1 MAVTSF
7 DVDDFNQIL
16 PQLQEIAC
24 PPVVPCTTSVKID
37 YIFAVDVSG
46 SIGKGSFEQER
57 DWLSGVFK
65 RGDILSTDAR
75 VGWTIFDTNV
85 ITSDITLKQ
94 WSTDE
99 LVTYVEG
106 ITYTGGATDTGGAL
120 KAILTEFSTSGM
132 DSREKV
138 VIMTTDGKP
147 YKNGANQDVCTPYA
161 SVMKQAGIRLIVLGV
176 GSDMTPTYVSC
187 LLEDVDT
194 DYMAVTSFDVDD
206 FNQIL
211 PQLQEIACPPVVPCT
226 TSVKIDYIFAVD
238 VSGSIG
244 KGSFEQ
250 ERDWLSG
257 VFKRGDI
264 LSTDARVGWTIFDTN
279 VITSDIT
286 LKQWSTDELV
296 TYVEGITYTGGAT
309 DTGGALKAILT
320 EFSTNGMDSRE
331 KVVIMTTDGKPYK
344 NGANQD
350 VCTPYASVMKQA
362 GIRLIVLGVGSDMT
376 PTYVSCLLED
386 VSTDYIPVTSFDV
399 GDFNQILPQLQD
411 IACPPVAPCTTSAKI
426 DYIFAVDVSGSI
438 GIDAFQQERDW
449 LSGVFGRG
457 DILSSDAR
465 VGWTIFDT
473 NVNTS
478 DIVLKEWS
486 TTELVNYVKG
496 IRYTGG
502 WTDTAGALKAILAEY
517 TTNGMDSREKVV
529 VMTTDGKPYVNSQNQ
544 DVCTP
549 YASPIKQA
557 NIRLIVLGVGSDMTS
572 TYVSC
577 LLQHPDTDY
586 IPVTSFDVDDFN
598 QILPQLQEIA
608 CPDEGSSLPT
618 VNPTTK
624 GTTNTPTTTHKP
636 TPPPT
641 YKPTPYPTAS
651 MPTPSPTYKPTPLP
665 TYKPTPFPTK
675 SPTMPPIVPC
685 TTSAKIDY
693 IFAVDVSGSIGKDAF
708 EQEREWLSGVF
719 ERGDILSSDARVG
732 WTIFDTNVIT
742 TDITLKQWT
751 TDELVSYVKAI
762 TYTGGA
768 TDTAGALNAIVSEFS
783 TNGIDSREKVVI
795 MTTDGKPYK
804 NGATQDVCSPY
815 AWMLQQ
821 FGIRLIVLAIGDDI
835 TPTYVSCLL
844 EHPDTD
850 YIAVTSFDVDD
861 FNQILPQLQQIAC
874 PDEVSSLPT
883 VSPTEGRSNNP
894 TTPEPTNKPTPSP
907 VTTTPTKHG
916 QSKLPTKYPTPP
928 GVIPFISSGKID
940 YIFAVDVSRSIGED
954 AFEEEKDW
962 YSDIFEYGEIL
973 SSDARIGWVIFDS
986 NVNTSKIT
994 LKEWSTDELVSYVKG
1009 IRYTGLDTDTAGA
1022 LEAILAEYLRNGMNS
1037 RKKVVI
1043 MSTDGEP
1050 YKDGE
1055 VQDICRYEDVIKQGG
1070 IRLIV
1075 LAVGDNITPSYVSC
1089 LLQHPD
1095 TDYIPVASFD
1105 EDDLNEIVPQL
1116 QALVMDESTSH
1127 NTSGDKSNGFVVHAW
1142 LVILVAVFLCIVI
1155 VLGIWWFKKKSRV
1168 HPSERYVTLLDDE
1181 GVDATTKDD
1190 ANL

>member
-1 MAVTSF
+1 MTTDGKPYKDGQNQDVCTPYASVIKQAGIRLIVLAIGDGITPTYVSCLLEHPDTDYMPVTSF

-16 PQLQEIAC
+16 PQLQDIAC
-24 PPVVPCTTSVKID
+24 PPVAPCTTSAKID

-46 SIGKGSFEQER
+46 SIGKDAFQQER
-57 DWLSGVFK
+57 DWLSGVFA
-65 RGDILSTDAR
+65 RGDILSSDAR

-85 ITSDITLKQ
+85 NTSNIALKQ
-94 WSTDE
+94 WTTDE
-99 LVTYVEG
+99 LVTYVKG
-106 ITYTGGATDTGGAL
+106 IRYTSGWTNTAGAL
-120 KAILTEFSTSGM
+120 KAILAEFSSNGM

-147 YKNGANQDVCTPYA
+147 YKNGATQDVCSPYA
-161 SVMKQAGIRLIVLGV
+161 WMLQQFGIRLIVLAIG
-176 GSDMTPTYVSC
+176 DDITPTYLSC
-187 LLEDVDT
+187 LLEHPDT
-194 DYMAVTSFDVDD
+194 DYIAVTSFDVDD

-608 CPDEGSSLPT
+608 CPDEVTSLPT
-618 VNPTTK
+618 LAPTIRPTKATTNNPTTL
-624 GTTNTPTTTHKP
+624 KP
-636 TPPPT
+636 TPA
-641 YKPTPYPTAS
+641 PTARITS
-651 MPTPSPTYKPTPLP
+651 EPTTSVPTKPGQTL
-665 TYKPTPFPTK
+665 FPTV
-675 SPTMPPIVPC
+675 SPVAPC

-742 TDITLKQWT
+742 TDITLKQWS
-751 TDELVSYVKAI
+751 TDELVTYVKGI
-762 TYTGGA
+762 SYTGGA
-768 TDTAGALNAIVSEFS
+768 TDTGGALKAILAEFS
-783 TNGIDSREKVVI
+783 SNGIDSREKVVI
-795 MTTDGKPYK
+795 MTTDGKP
-804 NGATQDVCSPY
+804 
-815 AWMLQQ
+815 
-821 FGIRLIVLAIGDDI
+821 
-835 TPTYVSCLL
+835 
-844 EHPDTD
+844 
-850 YIAVTSFDVDD
+850 
-861 FNQILPQLQQIAC
+861 
-874 PDEVSSLPT
+874 
-883 VSPTEGRSNNP
+883 
-894 TTPEPTNKPTPSP
+894 
-907 VTTTPTKHG
+907 
-916 QSKLPTKYPTPP
+916 
-928 GVIPFISSGKID
+928 
-940 YIFAVDVSRSIGED
+940 
-954 AFEEEKDW
+954 
-962 YSDIFEYGEIL
+962 
-973 SSDARIGWVIFDS
+973 
-986 NVNTSKIT
+986 
-994 LKEWSTDELVSYVKG
+994 
-1009 IRYTGLDTDTAGA
+1009 
-1022 LEAILAEYLRNGMNS
+1022 
-1037 RKKVVI
+1037 
-1043 MSTDGEP
+1043 
-1050 YKDGE
+1050 
-1055 VQDICRYEDVIKQGG
+1055 
-1070 IRLIV
+1070 
-1075 LAVGDNITPSYVSC
+1075 
-1089 LLQHPD
+1089 
-1095 TDYIPVASFD
+1095 
-1105 EDDLNEIVPQL
+1105 
-1116 QALVMDESTSH
+1116 
-1127 NTSGDKSNGFVVHAW
+1127 
-1142 LVILVAVFLCIVI
+1142 
-1155 VLGIWWFKKKSRV
+1155 
-1168 HPSERYVTLLDDE
+1168 
-1181 GVDATTKDD
+1181 
-1190 ANL
+1190 